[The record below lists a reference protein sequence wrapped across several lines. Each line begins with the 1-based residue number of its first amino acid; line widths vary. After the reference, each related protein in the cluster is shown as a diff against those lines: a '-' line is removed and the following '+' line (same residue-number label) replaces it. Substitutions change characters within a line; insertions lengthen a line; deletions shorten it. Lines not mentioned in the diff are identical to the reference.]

1 MRIRWVTAGVGA
13 LALSIAV
20 GGSGVGASSPMSVPP
35 GSAVPGGPVGD
46 AAPIAPGVEVRPGAS
61 GSYASVAAS
70 TPVSVGDGVRTD
82 ATGFAEVAYSD
93 GSRTRLDV
101 NTELEVVG
109 LTDDAGNSVTG
120 TQMGLGRTWNRAQ
133 STGSTGG
140 SVVATSQGTATG
152 AGAAFLVSCL
162 TSDSCDFSVM
172 AGTVDVELADG
183 TVIPVVAPATLDVTA
198 GVASNPLPLPWDG
211 LFGDPWLVAN
221 TDRDVDA
228 GFADRAT
235 VYQAY
240 GPAYASMVGTYDV
253 TTAVSDLSCVDWCGH
268 TAPLGTDLSFTG
280 EYSTQCEGGGACAV
294 VGQAGIP
301 YAFDGVTYTINSPA
315 PNNFCWMDD
324 DGDGSYDEGEAI
336 LSPEW
341 TTASDVFLAPSA
353 AEVGD
358 GDYLVTDFVWHRVT
372 VANPEGI
379 PCEEPAG
386 TFKGVTLTDD
396 GTGTRT
402 G

>member
-1 MRIRWVTAGVGA
+1 M
-13 LALSIAV
+13 
-20 GGSGVGASSPMSVPP
+20 
-35 GSAVPGGPVGD
+35 
-46 AAPIAPGVEVRPGAS
+46 
-61 GSYASVAAS
+61 
-70 TPVSVGDGVRTD
+70 
-82 ATGFAEVAYSD
+82 
-93 GSRTRLDV
+93 
-101 NTELEVVG
+101 
-109 LTDDAGNSVTG
+109 
-120 TQMGLGRTWNRAQ
+120 
-133 STGSTGG
+133 
-140 SVVATSQGTATG
+140 
-152 AGAAFLVSCL
+152 
-162 TSDSCDFSVM
+162 
-172 AGTVDVELADG
+172 
-183 TVIPVVAPATLDVTA
+183 
-198 GVASNPLPLPWDG
+198 
-211 LFGDPWLVAN
+211 
-221 TDRDVDA
+221 
-228 GFADRAT
+228 
-235 VYQAY
+235 
-240 GPAYASMVGTYDV
+240 
-253 TTAVSDLSCVDWCGH
+253 
-268 TAPLGTDLSFTG
+268 
-280 EYSTQCEGGGACAV
+280 

-353 AEVGD
+353 AEVRD